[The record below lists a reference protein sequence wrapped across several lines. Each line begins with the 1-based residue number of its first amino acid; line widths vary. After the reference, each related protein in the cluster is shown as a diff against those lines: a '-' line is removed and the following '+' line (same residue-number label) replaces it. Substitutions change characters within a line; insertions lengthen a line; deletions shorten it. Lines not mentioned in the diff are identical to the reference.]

1 MPTIREVEDDE
12 VISDDQHSGDD
23 GSEDDNEPTA
33 GPSEPT
39 PSSSKKKKKKRS
51 KVAKMINK
59 LKGNEVPQAVVE
71 KVMEGVKKDGNPE
84 TQGLDESQV
93 RAILEQLKINDV
105 LQGKAGLGGKNKKDA
120 GDHKVRRDLVQL
132 EEDIQA
138 FGIVL
143 VYAARHAVRYNRVLI

>member
-12 VISDDQHSGDD
+12 TLSDDQRSGDD
-23 GSEDDNEPTA
+23 SEDDEPTA

-39 PSSSKKKKKKRS
+39 PSASASKKKKKKRS

-59 LKGNEVPQAVVE
+59 LKGNEVPQMVVE
-71 KVMEGVKKDGNPE
+71 KVMEEVKKDGNPD

-120 GDHKVRRDLVQL
+120 GDHKVRCDLL
-132 EEDIQA
+132 
-138 FGIVL
+138 
-143 VYAARHAVRYNRVLI
+143 YADLLY